1 MKRFAHQFALL
12 AALLVP
18 MALVPATSGAADRY
32 PSKPVRIVV
41 GFAAGGPTDLVARL
55 LASKLQSALGQP
67 FIVENKPGAGSN
79 LASDLVAAS
88 PADGYTLLLAAAP
101 ITMNGYLY
109 KNLKFDVQKSF
120 EPVSM
125 LMSAPSVLAVNPATP
140 AQNLAELIAL
150 AKQQPGKL
158 TFAST
163 GNGGSPHLAGEMFKQ
178 RAGIDIVHVPYKGAA
193 PAMSDVMA
201 GHVTMSFMTAV
212 SALPNLKNG
221 NPRPIAVAAA
231 QRMPQ
236 LPDVPTMS
244 EAGLPGFI
252 SDSWNGLF
260 APAGTP
266 KEIVDTLQRETA
278 KAMAAP
284 DVREKLLAQGAI
296 PLGGSSADFRAHIKK
311 EVEHWGKVLKSV
323 KVTID

>member
-1 MKRFAHQFALL
+1 MKRFAHQLL

-18 MALVPATSGAADRY
+18 MALAPATAGAADRY

-79 LASDLVAAS
+79 IASDLVAAS

-101 ITMNGYLY
+101 IAMNGYLY